1 MTKEEIA
8 PHVLEIVRVL
18 DGKLTEEKIEN
29 DLSTYLNTYRMS
41 LEASKRHIVRKY
53 GGDPNKLTK
62 GIRRMVSTLGT
73 SEQSVDIL
81 VKVISYVLYEGV

>member
-1 MTKEEIA
+1 MMTKEEIA

-41 LEASKRHIVRKY
+41 LEASKRHIVMKY
-53 GGDPNKLTK
+53 G
-62 GIRRMVSTLGT
+62 RRPQQTH
-73 SEQSVDIL
+73 
-81 VKVISYVLYEGV
+81 